1 MSFCDT
7 CAKFQM
13 ESMQEEVSKV
23 KKTAEENMENL
34 ARTRRQLEEKEDA
47 LKALQGDSKRQ
58 LSEVYEMK

>member
-1 MSFCDT
+1 
-7 CAKFQM
+7 M
-13 ESMQEEVSKV
+13 ESLQEEVSKV

-34 ARTRRQLEEKEDA
+34 ARTRKQLEEKEDA